1 MFPVLNK
8 FRRSGLLTNKNET
21 CIILYKTANFGR
33 RVRILENNCEAR
45 LLSIPQKYKYQSE
58 NLQKSLKLWENISAK
73 YISACDKLESKESKD
88 QIRK

>member
-58 NLQKSLKLWENISAK
+58 NFLKSLKLWENIST
-73 YISACDKLESKESKD
+73 SACDKLGLNESKD
-88 QIRK
+88 QIRN